1 MNAVITPLRSVTMID
16 GGVVWMSEM
25 QARGYAPRTIQ
36 AWSEN
41 VDRAARWCGADPE
54 HFTREQVVAYLG
66 QPHLANGTR
75 AAYFTALHA
84 WHEWLQDT
92 GRRADNP
99 MRGLHRPHRARG
111 LPHPVPESD
120 LRRLLAAN
128 LTVNT
133 RAMLL
138 LAAYAGLRVHEI
150 AKMRGE
156 DVTESELHVVGK
168 GSKDCWLPTHPLI
181 WQHAQVMPR
190 QGWWFPSP
198 TRPGQPINAKSVSI
212 RLADVM
218 HRNNVKGSAH
228 WLRHSFATRLLAG
241 GADLLTV
248 QHLLRHESVATTQ
261 IYVQVADGLARD
273 AIMRLAA

>member
-1 MNAVITPLRSVTMID
+1 MRA
-16 GGVVWMSEM
+16 
-25 QARGYAPRTIQ
+25 
-36 AWSEN
+36 
-41 VDRAARWCGADPE
+41 RAATANEPLDDDSRMIAATVRALSGARNLTAAE
-54 HFTREQVVAYLG
+54 VAIGIGMNKSTYHRRLHG
-66 QPHLANGTR
+66 G
-75 AAYFTALHA
+75 FTASDVAKLA
-84 WHEWLQDT
+84 RFFNVPVGDLYDGLG
-92 GRRADNP
+92 GR
-99 MRGLHRPHRARG
+99 
-111 LPHPVPESD
+111 LPRDDDRIPNFS
-120 LRRLLAAN
+120 
-128 LTVNT
+128 
-133 RAMLL
+133 
-138 LAAYAGLRVHEI
+138 
-150 AKMRGE
+150 
-156 DVTESELHVVGK
+156 
-168 GSKDCWLPTHPLI
+168 
-181 WQHAQVMPR
+181 VMPR